1 MARILITGFEPFGG
15 RDANATGV
23 AAQALDG
30 SVIEGHRV
38 HGLQLPCT
46 FEAAPRRLV
55 EQVQRLRPMLVLALG
70 LAASRSGFALER
82 VALNLVD
89 APIADNAGAQPTDRP
104 VLPGGPAAH
113 FATLPVKAMVAALQ
127 AAAWPAALSHSAG
140 TFVCNQVFYTL
151 MQAVADRPR
160 VRAGF
165 MHVGPELGP
174 QAVAQGVRVAV
185 QAALAVRP

>member
-1 MARILITGFEPFGG
+1 MARILVSGFEPFGG
-15 RDANATGV
+15 LDANATGA

-30 SVIEGHRV
+30 SVIDGHRV
-38 HGLQLPCT
+38 HGLQLPCR
-46 FEAAPRRLV
+46 FEAAPSLLV
-55 EQVQRLRPMLVLALG
+55 DSVQRLRPMLVLALG
-70 LAASRSGFALER
+70 LAPSRSGFALER
-82 VALNLVD
+82 VAINLSD
-89 APIADNAGAQPTDRP
+89 ARIPDNAGAQPQDCP

-140 TFVCNQVFYTL
+140 TFVCNQVFYAL
-151 MQAVADRPR
+151 MQAVADRPQ

-174 QAVAQGVRVAV
+174 EAVAQGVRVAL